1 MLIFK
6 SECKKTAVLFKS
18 CFLCRFYNNTIQKNF
33 LLSKK
38 IKIHLF
44 FKNYCILVCNML

>member
-18 CFLCRFYNNTIQKNF
+18 CLFYADFIIIQF
-33 LLSKK
+33 KK
-38 IKIHLF
+38 TF
-44 FKNYCILVCNML
+44 YCPKK